1 VPWSDIV
8 TGLTSFPAASM
19 HFAAQVDVN
28 GDCYAD
34 LVMVSGSNNS
44 NLEVYIRDHLNN
56 YQANVYDLQKN
67 ITWLTIADFDANG
80 AMDLLIVVY

>member
-1 VPWSDIV
+1 MNISNN
-8 TGLTSFPAASM
+8 FPVAKT

-34 LVMVSGSNNS
+34 LLMVSGVNNS

-56 YQANVYDLQKN
+56 YQLSIIDLQKN
-67 ITWLTIADFDANG
+67 ITWFTVADFNANG
-80 AMDLLIVVY
+80 AIDLLIVAY